1 MKIQKTT
8 KHLNNLLL
16 TSLLTAGMFF
26 VADYALAV
34 DLEDEIVS
42 NVNIERQKQEKGI
55 LTRSKAL
62 DKAAMLKAQDMV
74 GNNYFAHTSPAGID
88 PWHWIGEVD
97 YQYKYAGENLAMDFK
112 TASAVHKAWMD
123 SPTHKENIVADK
135 YTEIGVAVVSG
146 IVKEG
151 EMATNIAV
159 QFFATP
165 FVEENFSEQ
174 EQKKEEVS
182 SEIEIG
188 NEIDT
193 SENGKIEILEAS
205 VRPWEGEIEDEMLI
219 YTKVSAEVEKVTA
232 IVGKEM
238 YQLEKLPGDKYM
250 NLVKLEKENLKENKI
265 IIRVDINEEKAIF
278 HQIPKYQY
286 LEYLEREETDI
297 NKEEKQAIV
306 ASVKDVSAGM
316 GNNVVLMHNVVLA
329 GFVMIC
335 LVMIANVWILEKE
348 EEKLLAKCLVDTK
361 N

>member
-1 MKIQKTT
+1 MKKQKTT
-8 KHLNNLLL
+8 KHRNKLLL

-26 VADYALAV
+26 VADCTFAA
-34 DLEDEIVS
+34 DLGDEIVS
-42 NVNIERQKQEKGI
+42 NVNIERQKQEKSI

-74 GNNYFAHTSPAGID
+74 GNNYFAHTSPTGID

-112 TASAVHKAWMD
+112 TANAVHKAWMN
-123 SPTHKENIVADK
+123 SPSHKENIIADK

-151 EMATNIAV
+151 EAATNVAV

-165 FVEENFSEQ
+165 FVEESIFEK
-174 EQKKEEVS
+174 EQKAAIDGE
-182 SEIEIG
+182 G

-193 SENGKIEILEAS
+193 TEKGKIEILEAA

-286 LEYLEREETDI
+286 LEYLEKEEVD
-297 NKEEKQAIV
+297 KEEKQAVV
-306 ASVKDVSAGM
+306 ASVKDASIGMTSGAVST
-316 GNNVVLMHNVVLA
+316 HNVILA
-329 GFVMIC
+329 GFVLVC
-335 LVMIANVWILEKE
+335 LVMIANIWILEKE
-348 EEKLLAKCLVDTK
+348 EERLLAKCMAETK
-361 N
+361 T

>member
-1 MKIQKTT
+1 MKTQKTT
-8 KHLNNLLL
+8 KYLKNLLL

-26 VADYALAV
+26 VADYALAA

-42 NVNIERQKQEKGI
+42 NVNIERQKQEKSI

-74 GNNYFAHTSPAGID
+74 GNNYFAHTSPTGID

-123 SPTHKENIVADK
+123 SPTHKENIIAEK

-151 EMATNIAV
+151 EVATNVAV

-165 FVEENFSEQ
+165 FVEESFPAQ

-182 SEIEIG
+182 SEIG

-238 YQLEKLPGDKYM
+238 YQLEKLSGDKYM
-250 NLVKLEKENLKENKI
+250 NLVKLEKENLEENKI
-265 IIRVDINEEKAIF
+265 VIRVDINEEKAIF

-286 LEYLEREETDI
+286 LEYLEKEETE
-297 NKEEKQAIV
+297 KEEKQAII
-306 ASVKDVSAGM
+306 ASVKDVSAGI
-316 GNNVVLMHNVVLA
+316 GNNVVSMHNVVLA

-335 LVMIANVWILEKE
+335 LVMIANIWILEKE
-348 EEKLLAKCLVDTK
+348 EEKLLAKCQADTK
-361 N
+361 T